1 MPSAVGLRGDGAPGG
16 QDLPREAPSHSVG
29 GGEGLWKRVE
39 GWEGARSDAVA
50 CTSFYL
56 VFSCVSS
63 LQA

>member
-1 MPSAVGLRGDGAPGG
+1 MMPSAVGLRGDGAPGG

-50 CTSFYL
+50 
-56 VFSCVSS
+56 
-63 LQA
+63 